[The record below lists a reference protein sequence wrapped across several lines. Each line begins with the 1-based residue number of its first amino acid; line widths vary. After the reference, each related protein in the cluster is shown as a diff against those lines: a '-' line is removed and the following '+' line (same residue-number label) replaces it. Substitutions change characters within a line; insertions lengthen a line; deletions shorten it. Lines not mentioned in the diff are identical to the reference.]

1 MAIYFFKKILSSI
14 ACILNALDRQFL
26 SMKLATMNPE
36 MDAEAR
42 YQAAAAMLAP
52 PPAAFACSYAA
63 ADLSSAAHP
72 AQLVDSYADAFLPAG
87 WAAQQGDLHSA
98 AAFDACHDHGHGL
111 HAPPSPPARHGK

>member
-1 MAIYFFKKILSSI
+1 ME
-14 ACILNALDRQFL
+14 CLDRQFL

-36 MDAEAR
+36 LDAD
-42 YQAAAAMLAP
+42 QAAAAMLAP

-63 ADLSSAAHP
+63 AAAAADPSSAAHP
-72 AQLVDSYADAFLPAG
+72 AQLVDWYADAFLPAG